1 MLFWKVTWEFFF
13 KHTLPEGLSY
23 IFLQDRF
30 IIFLLM
36 EAWFFDKLR
45 PLHVCKREIN
55 TSFLCSPDL
64 AICILFLKPGGMYAS
79 TRIRRDQARVEKPH
93 RRATPKQIIN
103 QTVVSEAPNQHARLL
118 VLERQAFSYTTQNIE
133 LYPALYQTH
142 PHDLFASPRA
152 PCSPW
157 QPVWS
162 LPEETTFRPIDGSPM
177 LMLSENVRIFLCK
190 EPISMR
196 RSFEGLS
203 TLVEQLF
210 PEELFS
216 GSCFVFLN
224 KNRSHIKILFWDRD
238 GFTIF
243 YKRLEIGSFARI
255 EQSALDRR
263 EFFMLL
269 EGIEP
274 KKIRRKF
281 LWKIIIFPYENGAVF
296 GITFHRRFATT
307 KCHFEWRYNRK
318 LWMKG

>member
-1 MLFWKVTWEFFF
+1 
-13 KHTLPEGLSY
+13 
-23 IFLQDRF
+23 
-30 IIFLLM
+30 
-36 EAWFFDKLR
+36 
-45 PLHVCKREIN
+45 
-55 TSFLCSPDL
+55 
-64 AICILFLKPGGMYAS
+64 
-79 TRIRRDQARVEKPH
+79 
-93 RRATPKQIIN
+93 
-103 QTVVSEAPNQHARLL
+103 
-118 VLERQAFSYTTQNIE
+118 
-133 LYPALYQTH
+133 
-142 PHDLFASPRA
+142 
-152 PCSPW
+152 
-157 QPVWS
+157 
-162 LPEETTFRPIDGSPM
+162 M

-255 EQSALDRR
+255 EQSSLDRR

-281 LWKIIIFPYENGAVF
+281 L
-296 GITFHRRFATT
+296 
-307 KCHFEWRYNRK
+307 
-318 LWMKG
+318 